1 MKKVFLLVVVITAT
15 LASYNQ
21 NPDAVSGATSGYKQ
35 TGNSL
40 YHCTEETSLKVGEL
54 LVEGEVENPGKV
66 SLESFY
72 KREVFCKEAKYDNT
86 GEVVFVG
93 AYRYSGY
100 SLFDLLNGFILKKKN
115 KDTFRP
121 EIDVYI
127 IIENDRGEKVTFS
140 WAEIFFTNIPHQV
153 IIATESA
160 PIEPHRLEVD
170 YPTGLLW
177 KVVSANDL
185 VNGRVLEN
193 PVRITVKTFDKK
205 EYTINRELRNSF
217 SPHVDVVVNNQL
229 VKTIEPNNQSAPQ
242 VEYKSV
248 FYGMGMGY
256 HPIPVF
262 KGIELQTLIE
272 QKIVEDVTRW
282 MASGLVCFAGIDGY
296 RVIYSYSEL
305 FNRVDQVKPILATPD
320 HADKSGY
327 YRIYH
332 PGSFYADMSAKSLA
346 EIYFFLE

>member
-1 MKKVFLLVVVITAT
+1 M
-15 LASYNQ
+15 
-21 NPDAVSGATSGYKQ
+21 
-35 TGNSL
+35 
-40 YHCTEETSLKVGEL
+40 
-54 LVEGEVENPGKV
+54 
-66 SLESFY
+66 
-72 KREVFCKEAKYDNT
+72 
-86 GEVVFVG
+86 
-93 AYRYSGY
+93 
-100 SLFDLLNGFILKKKN
+100 
-115 KDTFRP
+115 
-121 EIDVYI
+121 
-127 IIENDRGEKVTFS
+127 
-140 WAEIFFTNIPHQV
+140 
-153 IIATESA
+153 
-160 PIEPHRLEVD
+160 
-170 YPTGLLW
+170 
-177 KVVSANDL
+177 
-185 VNGRVLEN
+185 
-193 PVRITVKTFDKK
+193 
-205 EYTINRELRNSF
+205 
-217 SPHVDVVVNNQL
+217 DVVVNNQL